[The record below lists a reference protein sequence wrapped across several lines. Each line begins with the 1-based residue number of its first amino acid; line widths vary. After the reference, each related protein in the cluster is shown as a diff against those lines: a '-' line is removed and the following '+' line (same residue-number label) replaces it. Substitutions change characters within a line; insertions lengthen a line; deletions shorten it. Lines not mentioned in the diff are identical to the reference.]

1 LGEVEDKTIVQLPQT
16 NSTLPSIITAMIR
29 MIFFKHFSIIH
40 FKPVSALEAI
50 VIVSMY
56 IIIQFGVYIV
66 LNSISYFTETN
77 NEIIFNIGRI
87 ISIFIIFYFSE
98 KQTNFEK
105 YYSTAFNFSHVMKNV
120 VIFILF
126 ELLAIIINICLNST
140 IMTQNPKTL
149 NSIFGFLDFI
159 NIVLLSPIIEE
170 IFFRWYLISRMR
182 QQCSRLS
189 CILVSSI
196 SFALFHSDLKTIIF
210 CIIIGIFLSY
220 IYLKTRNIYFSIFF
234 HFINNLIFFIEN
246 IINI

>member
-1 LGEVEDKTIVQLPQT
+1 M
-16 NSTLPSIITAMIR
+16 NR
-29 MIFFKHFSIIH
+29 MIFLKYFSNIH
-40 FKPVSALEAI
+40 FKSASLLEAL

-66 LNSISYFTETN
+66 LNSISKFTKTDS
-77 NEIIFNIGRI
+77 EIIFNIGRI

-126 ELLAIIINICLNST
+126 ELLAIILNICLNS
-140 IMTQNPKTL
+140 IVMTQKPKTL
-149 NSIFGFLDFI
+149 NSIFCFLDFI
-159 NIVLLSPIIEE
+159 NIVLISPIIEE

-196 SFALFHSDLKTIIF
+196 TFALFHLDIKTIIF
-210 CIIIGIFLSY
+210 CLVIGIFLSY
-220 IYLKTRNIYFSIFF
+220 IYLKTKNIYFSIFF